1 MQWEFLLAVVALILM
16 LEGLIALVAP
26 TQARRW
32 MQRMMELPDLQFR
45 VMGLIAVT
53 IGVILLYVSRWLA

>member
-1 MQWEFLLAVVALILM
+1 MQWEILLTAVALILV

-26 TQARRW
+26 MQARRW
-32 MQRMMELPDLQFR
+32 MQRMLELPDLQFR

-53 IGVILLYVSRWLA
+53 IGVLLLYVSRWLA